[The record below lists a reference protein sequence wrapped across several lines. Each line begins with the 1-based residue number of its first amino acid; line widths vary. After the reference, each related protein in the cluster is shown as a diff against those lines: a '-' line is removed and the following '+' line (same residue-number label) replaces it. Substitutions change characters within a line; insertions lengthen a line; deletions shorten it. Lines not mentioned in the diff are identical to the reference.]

1 MASVYV
7 VSSEIGRWS
16 YVTVECEGVFSTFEK
31 AESWVRAQ
39 SIPSYLYRK
48 TMERDG
54 WFKTED
60 IWSVEVLKD
69 RPDNYEKLT
78 YELLRTETLAPSTT
92 DGKTYEYD
100 KSITGRDDWVKTFYI
115 AEMKLDPDVEASDG
129 Q

>member
-1 MASVYV
+1 MSSVYV

-16 YVTVECEGVFSTFEK
+16 YVTAECDGVFSTFEK

-39 SIPSYLYRK
+39 SIPTYLYHK

-54 WFKTED
+54 WTKSDD

-69 RPDNYEKLT
+69 RPDEYEKVT

-92 DGKTYEYD
+92 DGKTYEYN
-100 KSITGRDDWVKTFYI
+100 KSLIGRDAWVKTFYI
-115 AEMKLDPDVEASDG
+115 VEMQLDPEVEVSDG